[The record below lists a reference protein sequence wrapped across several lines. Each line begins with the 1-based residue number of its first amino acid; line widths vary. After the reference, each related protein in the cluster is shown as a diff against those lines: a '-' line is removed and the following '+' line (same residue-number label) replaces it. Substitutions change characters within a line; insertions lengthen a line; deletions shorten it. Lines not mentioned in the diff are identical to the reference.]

1 MTTILRAV
9 PKAGEDY
16 PQGIASEISITADG
30 QLQVK
35 CDDDETYEWMTTL
48 LAESLFVEGHGFPSL
63 KRGPDGKLVKDPAI
77 RRYKLEGY
85 VDLAQPPQ
93 QVLQAIRDGLEAS
106 DRFELSW
113 VN

>member
-1 MTTILRAV
+1 MTPILRAI

-16 PQGIASEISITADG
+16 PEGPPIEISISTDG

-35 CDDDETYEWMTTL
+35 CDDDETYEWMTNL
-48 LAESLFVEGHGFPSL
+48 LAESLFVEGHGFPKL
-63 KRGPDGKLVKDPAI
+63 KRGADGKLVKDPAI

-93 QVLQAIRDGLEAS
+93 QVLQAIWDGLEAS
-106 DRFELSW
+106 TRFELSW
-113 VN
+113 VR